1 MILKCDVK
9 FKGIYSIEHKR
20 ETKIILSAKKC
31 LNKTLFT
38 DTLKIFDFLVIL
50 GFAGIPRRP
59 FKYRKFVI
67 MQKEVRLP
75 CVLSQKFRIE
85 RFYRFRKE
93 NFNFLRR
100 QK

>member
-1 MILKCDVK
+1 MILKCNIVFMD
-9 FKGIYSIEHKR
+9 IYGIEHKR

-59 FKYRKFVI
+59 LKYRKI
-67 MQKEVRLP
+67 
-75 CVLSQKFRIE
+75 CYYAE
-85 RFYRFRKE
+85 RSKAIQRSFSKI
-93 NFNFLRR
+93 
-100 QK
+100 K

>member
-50 GFAGIPRRP
+50 GFAGIPRRS

-67 MQKEVRLP
+67 MQKEVRQYS
-75 CVLSQKFRIE
+75 VLSQKLNREI
-85 RFYRFRKE
+85 
-93 NFNFLRR
+93 L
-100 QK
+100 

>member
-1 MILKCDVK
+1 MD
-9 FKGIYSIEHKR
+9 IYGIEHKR

-59 FKYRKFVI
+59 LNIENLLLCRK
-67 MQKEVRLP
+67 K
-75 CVLSQKFRIE
+75 
-85 RFYRFRKE
+85 
-93 NFNFLRR
+93 
-100 QK
+100 

>member
-38 DTLKIFDFLVIL
+38 DTLKIFVFLVIL

-59 FKYRKFVI
+59 FKYRKFVV
-67 MQKEVRLP
+67 MQKEVRLT
-75 CVLSQKFRIE
+75 CVLSQKLNREI
-85 RFYRFRKE
+85 
-93 NFNFLRR
+93 L
-100 QK
+100 

>member
-67 MQKEVRLP
+67 MQKEVRQYS
-75 CVLSQKFRIE
+75 VLSQKLNREI
-85 RFYRFRKE
+85 
-93 NFNFLRR
+93 L
-100 QK
+100 